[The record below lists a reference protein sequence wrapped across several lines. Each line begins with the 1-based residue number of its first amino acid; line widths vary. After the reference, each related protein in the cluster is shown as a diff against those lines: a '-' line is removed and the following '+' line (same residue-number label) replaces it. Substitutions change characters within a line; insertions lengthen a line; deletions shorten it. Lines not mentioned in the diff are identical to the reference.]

1 MEEKNEKELS
11 IDNEPLFGSFA
22 SEKYKIKEVRG
33 GKKRRESAET
43 TGIEEVLCGSGIL

>member
-1 MEEKNEKELS
+1 MEGKNEKELS
-11 IDNEPLFGSFA
+11 INNEPLFGSFA
-22 SEKYKIKEVRG
+22 SENYKIKKVRG